1 MVKILRGVVRGRTI
15 ELEAEP
21 GIEDGRRVEVVLRSR
36 PLPGPPPLWQPGSN
50 PTAAGTMA
58 GHGTEEDDRI
68 LDEIE
73 RDRHLP
79 STREVPA

>member
-1 MVKILRGVVRGRTI
+1 MVKILRGVIRGRTI

-21 GIEDGRRVEVVLRSR
+21 GIEDGRRVEVVVRSKT
-36 PLPGPPPLWQPGSN
+36 PPGPPPLWRPGGTE
-50 PTAAGTMA
+50 TAAGMMA
-58 GHGTEEDDRI
+58 GHWTEDDDRI

-73 RDRHLP
+73 RERHRP

>member
-1 MVKILRGVVRGRTI
+1 MVKILRGVIRGRTI

-21 GIEDGRRVEVVLRSR
+21 GIEDGRRVEVVVRSKT
-36 PLPGPPPLWQPGSN
+36 PPGPPPLWCPGGTG
-50 PTAAGTMA
+50 TAAGMMA
-58 GHGTEEDDRI
+58 EHWTEDDDRI

-73 RDRHLP
+73 RERQRP